1 MTALL
6 ELVQQHY
13 RYIAEGDM
21 DSAVELFDPEVETV
35 TPGGVLKGLDEFRML
50 GETFKTAMSDMRH
63 DIIRSFEV
71 GDTIIVESIF
81 SGRHTGP
88 MVTPE
93 GTIPPSG
100 NQVSFA
106 YADFLQ
112 ARDGRF
118 VAHRIYWDNLALMA
132 QLGVDA

>member
-1 MTALL
+1 MSTLL

-13 RYIAEGDM
+13 DHMAKGDM
-21 DSAVELFDPEVETV
+21 EAAVAAFDPDVETV
-35 TPGGVLKGLDEFRML
+35 TPNGTLKGVDEFRAL
-50 GETFKTAMSDMRH
+50 GETFLTAMEGIRH
-63 DIIRSFEV
+63 DIVRSFEA
-71 GDTIIVESIF
+71 GDTIVLEGIY

-88 MVTPE
+88 MVTAE

-118 VAHRIYWDNLALMA
+118 VSHRIYWDNLALMA
-132 QLGVDA
+132 QLGVTP

>member
-13 RYIAEGDM
+13 RHIAEGDM

-63 DIIRSFEV
+63 DIVRSFEV

>member
-1 MTALL
+1 MSTLL
-6 ELVQQHY
+6 DLVKQHY
-13 RYIAEGDM
+13 DHIAKGDM
-21 DSAVELFDPEVETV
+21 DAATELFTPDVETV
-35 TPGGVLKGLDEFRML
+35 TPGGTLKGLDEFRAL
-50 GETFKTAMSDMRH
+50 GETFATAMEGMRH
-63 DIIRSFEV
+63 DIVRSFED

-93 GTIPPSG
+93 GSIPPSG

-112 ARDGRF
+112 AREGKF
-118 VAHRIYWDNLALMA
+118 VSHRIYWDNLALMA
-132 QLGVDA
+132 QLGATP

>member
-1 MTALL
+1 MTTLL

-13 RYIAEGDM
+13 RHIAEGDM
-21 DSAVELFDPEVETV
+21 DSAVELFDPDVETV

-63 DIIRSFEV
+63 DIVRSFEV

>member
-6 ELVQQHY
+6 EMIQQHY
-13 RYIAEGDM
+13 HHLAEGDM
-21 DSAVELFDPEVETV
+21 DAATEVFDPDVETV
-35 TPGGVLKGLDEFRML
+35 TPGGTLKGLEEFRAL
-50 GETFKTAMSDMRH
+50 GETFSTAMEGMRH
-63 DIIRSFEV
+63 DIVRSFED
-71 GDTIIVESIF
+71 GDTVIVESIF

-93 GTIPPSG
+93 GSIPPSG

-112 ARDGRF
+112 ARDGKF
-118 VAHRIYWDNLALMA
+118 VSHRIYWDNLALMA
-132 QLGVDA
+132 QLGVAP

>member
-1 MTALL
+1 MSTLL

-13 RYIAEGDM
+13 HHIASGDL
-21 DSAVELFDPEVETV
+21 DAAVAAFDPDVETV
-35 TPGGVLKGLDEFRML
+35 TPSGTLKGVDEFRAL
-50 GETFKTAMSDMRH
+50 GETFETAMEGMRH
-63 DIIRSFEV
+63 DIVRSFEV
-71 GDTIIVESIF
+71 GDTIIVEAIF

-112 ARDGRF
+112 ARDGKW
-118 VAHRIYWDNLALMA
+118 VSHRIYWDNLALMA
-132 QLGVDA
+132 QLGVAP

>member
-1 MTALL
+1 MSTLL

-13 RYIAEGDM
+13 DLNASGDLDASTALFAED
-21 DSAVELFDPEVETV
+21 VETV
-35 TPGGVLKGLDEFRML
+35 TPGGTLKGREQFRAF
-50 GETFKTAMSDMRH
+50 GETFKAAMEDTRH
-63 DIIRSFEV
+63 DIVRSFEV
-71 GDTIIVESIF
+71 GETIVVEAIF

-88 MVTPE
+88 MITPE

-112 ARDGRF
+112 ARDGQF
-118 VAHRIYWDNLALMA
+118 VSHRIYWDNLALMA
-132 QLGVDA
+132 QLGVTP

>member
-1 MTALL
+1 MSTLL

-13 RYIAEGDM
+13 VHIADGDM
-21 DSAVELFDPEVETV
+21 DAASELFDPNVETV
-35 TPGGVLKGLDEFRML
+35 TPGGTLKGIDEFRAL
-50 GETFKTAMSDMRH
+50 GEAFNTAMEGMRH
-63 DIIRSFEV
+63 DIVRSFEV
-71 GDTIIVESIF
+71 GDTIVVEAIF

-112 ARDGRF
+112 ARDGKF
-118 VAHRIYWDNLALMA
+118 VSHRIYWDNLALMV
-132 QLGVDA
+132 QLGVAP